1 MSVMPVD
8 TQAVADA
15 AAVLRQG
22 GVVAYPTEAVWGL
35 GCDPFNSRA
44 VQRLLL
50 LKQRDPGKGVILIA
64 ASMDQLK
71 PWLTDLNEQ
80 QAAQLEASWPGPYT
94 WLVRD
99 NGYTPELIK
108 GRHEKVALRVTDHP
122 WVVAL
127 CEAFGGPL
135 VSTSANIAG
144 EPTLESYEAVVEA
157 FGEEVDAVLN
167 GPLGGL
173 KLPSRIADLETGEVL
188 RP

>member
-1 MSVMPVD
+1 MSVKPVD
-8 TQAVADA
+8 TQAVAEA
-15 AAVLRQG
+15 AVVLRQG

-50 LKQRDPGKGVILIA
+50 LKRRDPAKGVILIA
-64 ASMDQLK
+64 ASMQQLR
-71 PWLTDLNEQ
+71 PWLTGLEADKL
-80 QAAQLEASWPGPYT
+80 AQLQASWPGPYT
-94 WLVRD
+94 WLVKD

-135 VSTSANIAG
+135 VSTSANLAG
-144 EPTLESYEAVVEA
+144 EPTLQTYDAVIQA
-157 FGEEVDAVLN
+157 FGDEVDAVLN

-173 KLPSRIADLETGEVL
+173 EGPSRISDLDTGEVL
-188 RP
+188 RT